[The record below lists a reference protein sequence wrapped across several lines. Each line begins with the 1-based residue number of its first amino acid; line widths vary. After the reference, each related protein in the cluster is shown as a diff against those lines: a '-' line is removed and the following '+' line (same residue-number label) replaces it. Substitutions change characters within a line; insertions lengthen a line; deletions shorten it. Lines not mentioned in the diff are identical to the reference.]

1 MPGSRFLA
9 LIATGAVVAF
19 LAIVALE
26 HAVVPELAPG
36 HYMISEYANAGG
48 WAGVGGTLALAV
60 WAGSFLALAGLVAI
74 RAAVRPMRARRF
86 LTASLI
92 VAGLSLL
99 IAAACPTQAVRGVL
113 PPDDELTLTGR
124 LHDLGGGIGQVAI
137 FVGAIITLRIPR
149 VTRSFRTA
157 TAVVMLVAAILGP
170 VMAVP
175 DLGARG
181 LRQRTLVLAACI
193 WELALIRQLSRRP
206 SFRAATAAADS
217 TRRSP

>member
-1 MPGSRFLA
+1 MHDSRFLA

-26 HAVVPELAPG
+26 HAVVPEFAPA

-48 WAGVGGTLALAV
+48 LAGIGGTLALAV

-74 RAAVRPMRARRF
+74 RAAVRPVRARRF

-92 VAGLSLL
+92 VASLGLL

-137 FVGAIITLRIPR
+137 FVGAIISLRIPR
-149 VTRSFRTA
+149 VTRSFLIA
-157 TAVVMLVAAILGP
+157 TAVVVLVAAILGP
-170 VMAVP
+170 LMAVL

-181 LRQRTLVLAACI
+181 LRQRALVVAACT
-193 WELALIRQLSRRP
+193 WELALISQLSRRQP
-206 SFRAATAAADS
+206 FRSAS
-217 TRRSP
+217 VGSGSV

>member
-1 MPGSRFLA
+1 MHDSRFLA

-26 HAVVPELAPG
+26 HAVVPEFAPA

-48 WAGVGGTLALAV
+48 LAGIGGTLALAV
-60 WAGSFLALAGLVAI
+60 WAGSFLALALAGLVAI
-74 RAAVRPMRARRF
+74 RAAVRPVRARRF

-92 VAGLSLL
+92 VASLGLL

-137 FVGAIITLRIPR
+137 FVGAIISLRIPR
-149 VTRSFRTA
+149 VTRSFLIA
-157 TAVVMLVAAILGP
+157 TAVVVLVAAILGP
-170 VMAVP
+170 LMAVL

-181 LRQRTLVLAACI
+181 LRQRALVVAACT
-193 WELALIRQLSRRP
+193 WELALISQLSRRQP
-206 SFRAATAAADS
+206 FRSAS
-217 TRRSP
+217 VGSGSV